1 MSIRV
6 FGSTSFTTERQT
18 SSVSF
23 SLLRQFLPAALE
35 DEGRILGLVLAG
47 ENAFLV
53 AVHPHDPFGGL
64 EVGKVPD
71 QLALYKIVVVKNAK
85 VDGQVFILVFFALHD
100 AGQFVL
106 GGQSVGARLS
116 KDEGDIQLFGGHLSI
131 SARNF
136 CLYMILH
143 TILSPRVFHY

>member
-6 FGSTSFTTERQT
+6 FGSTAFTTESQI

-23 SLLRQFLPAALE
+23 ILLRQFLSAALG

-71 QLALYKIVVVKNAK
+71 QLALYKIVAVKNAK
-85 VDGQVFILVFFALHD
+85 VHGQVFILVFLAPHD
-100 AGQFVL
+100 AGQ
-106 GGQSVGARLS
+106 
-116 KDEGDIQLFGGHLSI
+116 
-131 SARNF
+131 
-136 CLYMILH
+136 
-143 TILSPRVFHY
+143 